1 MVLSHQCDP
10 CARAPPHSPSPI
22 GTWNEVANNSLG
34 ASQSFLYSCILDF
47 NTSSSAPDNNRTS
60 TLALQYFV
68 FANTTTIDLGSSAA
82 SGPVKFDVAPAF
94 TKFTLTLTDWQWQS
108 PDDASERAEARVA
121 IRPVFTGF
129 TEVAS
134 TSAHVREFVLSGQT
148 GQTYGGG
155 GGQGGSASTRLRLVE
170 AVTVDGVLEVV
181 STRNATAAKSG
192 RLWFTLD
199 TATSELVLSFGRFNS
214 SLVYDPGTYHSFLV
228 TACLDDGGG
237 CVTD

>member
-1 MVLSHQCDP
+1 M
-10 CARAPPHSPSPI
+10 
-22 GTWNEVANNSLG
+22 ANNSLG

-47 NTSSSAPDNNRTS
+47 NTSSYEPDNNRTS

-82 SGPVKFDVAPAF
+82 AGPVKFDVAPAF
-94 TKFTLTLTDWQWQS
+94 TKFTLTLADWQWQS
-108 PDDASERAEARVA
+108 ADDASERAEARVA
-121 IRPVFTGF
+121 IRPTFTGF

-155 GGQGGSASTRLRLVE
+155 GQSGTASTRLRLVE
-170 AVTVDGVLEVV
+170 AVTVDGALEVV

-192 RLWFTLD
+192 RLWFALD

-214 SLVYDPGTYHSFLV
+214 SLVYDPGTYHSFLES
-228 TACLDDGGG
+228 ACLDDDG
-237 CVTD
+237 D